1 MILEIKNTE
10 RVISFEISYKLQKS
24 LPKLCCCAV
33 TMSSPTKETE
43 QYVAYKSNKN
53 HSICYRPNPDN
64 IWFNL
69 RTMERLSYIFN
80 EIVHAKT
87 KTLPISKIS
96 DDIFKSKL
104 RLLQKH
110 TVSVMSNI
118 SGRKTGQS
126 PLPTLNFD
134 FF

>member
-1 MILEIKNTE
+1 M
-10 RVISFEISYKLQKS
+10 
-24 LPKLCCCAV
+24 
-33 TMSSPTKETE
+33 
-43 QYVAYKSNKN
+43 
-53 HSICYRPNPDN
+53 
-64 IWFNL
+64 
-69 RTMERLSYIFN
+69 TMERLSYIFN
-80 EIVHAKT
+80 ESVHAKT

-96 DDIFKSKL
+96 DNIFKSKL